1 MASRGVHGTLIST
14 MFKDIYVPVE
24 LPSRGEDFSDQEIE
38 ALKQEHLKQAS
49 NLVLTEILRQRQKV
63 GAAEVAVKFH

>member
-1 MASRGVHGTLIST
+1 MLRKV
-14 MFKDIYVPVE
+14 
-24 LPSRGEDFSDQEIE
+24 
-38 ALKQEHLKQAS
+38 ALVTALRQEHLKQAS